1 VAFPS
6 LTVITT
12 DRSRCPQSSRRD
24 SPNRKTSKLSLS
36 KTSRSEHSTIRR
48 SLSTLLSSFL
58 SYDWKQARNP
68 VIGSK
73 RLKRREKMMGEK
85 LRIKILRLLLRRD
98 LGSELVKM
106 RQRQARVGGKFAL
119 SISKEPSEFSTS
131 FSSFRLCRSLTIS
144 VSASASAPTEQ

>member
-119 SISKEPSEFSTS
+119 SISKEPSEFSYP
-131 FSSFRLCRSLTIS
+131 FPLFACLRSLTIS
-144 VSASASAPTEQ
+144 ISASASAPTEQ